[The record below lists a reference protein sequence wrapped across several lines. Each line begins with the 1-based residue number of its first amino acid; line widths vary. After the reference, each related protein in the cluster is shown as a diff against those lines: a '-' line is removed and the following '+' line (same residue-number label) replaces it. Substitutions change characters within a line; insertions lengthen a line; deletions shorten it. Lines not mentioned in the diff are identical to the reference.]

1 MNTGG
6 VWCCFDTGFN
16 LPLALTNLTYQA
28 TIILAISGAD
38 GVLPSCWGGG
48 WHIVPILM
56 SEYDFPKN
64 RKSSVLLLQCI
75 VVVLI
80 RSTNDRLRCFMDSYD
95 RTMQDVRQILFWAG
109 LKLFSE
115 TSRVLRY
122 R

>member
-1 MNTGG
+1 MG
-6 VWCCFDTGFN
+6 
-16 LPLALTNLTYQA
+16 LAELFFF
-28 TIILAISGAD
+28 GR
-38 GVLPSCWGGG
+38 
-48 WHIVPILM
+48 IVPILM

>member
-28 TIILAISGAD
+28 KIILAISGAD

-80 RSTNDRLRCFMDSYD
+80 RSTNDRLRCFMDLYAKINAGCA
-95 RTMQDVRQILFWAG
+95 TKILFSGG
-109 LKLFSE
+109 LKGIVCPTLPP
-115 TSRVLRY
+115 
-122 R
+122 